1 VTAPCSGPGDHR
13 QEIMEEVVSEELKPC
28 PFCGGEAKLISHTST
43 TVQCQNDQC
52 IGDPSPFNG
61 ALHRSD
67 AITTWNTRA
76 ADAELATLRAQ
87 NAHWENVA
95 RAINAKLG
103 VALEAV
109 IAVVSATRQYLP
121 PDGISQHECIS
132 LVLEATDNPRINQL
146 VLAEEARNALAQ
158 VAK

>member
-1 VTAPCSGPGDHR
+1 MDEHSKPCAATLP
-13 QEIMEEVVSEELKPC
+13 EELSEQIMNPNVPKNEREWWAYHHIESL
-28 PFCGGEAKLISHTST
+28 G
-43 TVQCQNDQC
+43 
-52 IGDPSPFNG
+52 
-61 ALHRSD
+61 
-67 AITTWNTRA
+67 
-76 ADAELATLRAQ
+76 AELTTLRAQ

-95 RAINAKLG
+95 RATNAKLG

-109 IAVVSATRQYLP
+109 MAVVSATRQYLP

-146 VLAEEARNALAQ
+146 ILAEEARNALAQ

>member
-1 VTAPCSGPGDHR
+1 MIYSYSTLAGARKKRREIGGCIIRILADPDDLFVVVPSFLQTQIMSVDEDGKCDGSISLVDLTA
-13 QEIMEEVVSEELKPC
+13 
-28 PFCGGEAKLISHTST
+28 
-43 TVQCQNDQC
+43 
-52 IGDPSPFNG
+52 
-61 ALHRSD
+61 
-67 AITTWNTRA
+67 RA
-76 ADAELATLRAQ
+76 DDTTLRAQ

-95 RAINAKLG
+95 RATNAKLG

-109 IAVVSATRQYLP
+109 MAVVSATRQYLP

-146 VLAEEARNALAQ
+146 ILAEETRNALAQ